1 MTNPAAVTELL
12 PDTLRLPALD
22 AAVVRADTLRLPAPA
37 PVTSECI
44 TGQPCALGCGLF
56 CALEPEFDDLD
67 ELDEFDDLV
76 DPR

>member
-1 MTNPAAVTELL
+1 MTNPAAVTESL

-22 AAVVRADTLRLPAPA
+22 TAVLRA
-37 PVTSECI
+37 SGCI

-56 CALEPEFDDLD
+56 CALEPEDDDLD
-67 ELDEFDDLV
+67 ELDEFDELV